1 MIAVR
6 HAVDQRDLGP
16 CTDAIDIGQLIRIFI
31 MLIMREPHGVG
42 ADRIDHGHIFFL
54 VFLRDGIS
62 LFCTVLMLVHAAQ
75 RIRAAVQEEALI
87 FIHVIEPET
96 DLLVD
101 DILDAAFRI
110 IEIHFYIIEIWV
122 VDTIPQMRIG
132 YAQCLIDRNDIL
144 AAFDAHALTSA
155 DLVPLI
161 IIDKRLQIS
170 SVVGIQHDARVD
182 IDLSA
187 IRKHFLW
194 RRCPGH
200 IRDACLRDEDTF
212 AAMIIQIK
220 MRVIDRD
227 QVHIAVQA
235 AKDRKVTGQRHQ

>member
-1 MIAVR
+1 MFDQLFQVVLRAFPEMIAVR

-96 DLLVD
+96 DLLLD
-101 DILDAAFRI
+101 DILDAAFRV

-122 VDTIPQMRIG
+122 VDT
-132 YAQCLIDRNDIL
+132 
-144 AAFDAHALTSA
+144 
-155 DLVPLI
+155 VP
-161 IIDKRLQIS
+161 
-170 SVVGIQHDARVD
+170 
-182 IDLSA
+182 
-187 IRKHFLW
+187 
-194 RRCPGH
+194 
-200 IRDACLRDEDTF
+200 
-212 AAMIIQIK
+212 
-220 MRVIDRD
+220 
-227 QVHIAVQA
+227 
-235 AKDRKVTGQRHQ
+235 